1 MTTVALLHYSL
12 LFVILS
18 LSILL
23 ILSKNPVYSVLFL
36 VVIFLCSSIILILF
50 GLDFLSLL
58 FVIIY
63 VGAIAVLFLFVVMML
78 DLKVYG
84 FSYNEILTI
93 LFSMFLS
100 FTFCIIVYYSSFF
113 AIVNPN
119 FSAFYLFEKT
129 IDSLNN
135 IDIFGQFLY
144 NYFVPCFLI
153 AGIILLVAM
162 IGAITLTLKY
172 KSHRKNEMTSRQLSR
187 THIFLSFFN

>member
-1 MTTVALLHYSL
+1 MTTITILHYFFL
-12 LFVILS
+12 LLILL
-18 LSILL
+18 LSILV

-36 VVIFLCSSIILILF
+36 VIIFLCSSGILILF
-50 GLDFLSLL
+50 NVDFLSLL
-58 FVIIY
+58 FIIIY

-78 DLKVYG
+78 DLKVRG
-84 FSYNEILTI
+84 FSYNEIFYI
-93 LFSMFLS
+93 LLSIFLS
-100 FTFCIIVYYSSFF
+100 FLFYVTIHYFSFF
-113 AIVNPN
+113 EMINPD
-119 FSAFYLFEKT
+119 FVAFYLFEKT
-129 IDSLNN
+129 IDSLSN

-187 THIFLSFFN
+187 TDSFLSFFN